1 MEEERHRVPREA
13 VGSGSRGSP
22 SGLVTR
28 QEEEEEET
36 EEDGPGCPVGEA
48 VGEADAESEQE
59 ALLWR
64 TASCYSGYLTA
75 GAGGEIQ
82 HLERSL
88 EEMLTRVDEF
98 CGMLDMI
105 RNDSSQI
112 MNENI
117 PEIHAKA
124 DEMKQLYK
132 KIDKLELQAFVKM
145 IGQNVCVLD
154 DQVTKAEAELGTFPS
169 AFRKILHS
177 IGTPA
182 FLNKSSFPKRQQQIF
197 EPPALFRTED
207 YFPVQNSQPRE

>member
-1 MEEERHRVPREA
+1 MEEERARG
-13 VGSGSRGSP
+13 GSDALAASSPGSP
-22 SGLVTR
+22 SR
-28 QEEEEEET
+28 QEEEEDT
-36 EEDGPGCPVGEA
+36 EEGEEDDGPGCPAGQAVSEA
-48 VGEADAESEQE
+48 GAESERE

-75 GAGGEIQ
+75 EAGGE
-82 HLERSL
+82 
-88 EEMLTRVDEF
+88 
-98 CGMLDMI
+98 I

-132 KIDKLELQAFVKM
+132 KIDKLEAFVKM

-154 DQVTKAEAELGTFPS
+154 DQVTQAEAELGTFPS

-182 FLNKSSFPKRQQQIF
+182 FLNKSSLPKRQQQKF

-207 YFPVQNSQPRE
+207 YFTAQSSQPQE